1 MPAPRCIS
9 AAALA
14 ASVALASACGGG
26 SSSKQGARQL
36 VSIAVTPPAPSLAKG
51 TTLQLAATGT
61 YSDGSTG
68 DVTAEA
74 TWTSSDAAVSVLD
87 QAGQKGLLR
96 GMLAG
101 GATVRAAVGAVSGG
115 VSVTVTPAT
124 LVSLGVTPAAPTV
137 PRGLVRQ
144 FAATGVFTDDTTQDL
159 TADVAWESTDPSKA
173 TISNAAGSK
182 GLAQTVAAGATMIR
196 ATHAATGRTGSVALT
211 VTPAALAAVAVTAAS
226 PSVPAGLGTAFTAL
240 GTFTDGSTRDVTAS
254 LAWTSSDAAKATVS
268 DAAGTK
274 GRATSHAAGS
284 VTITASEAATSV
296 SGSAALTVTAAELV
310 SLAVSPAA
318 GAKPKGLPAQFAAIG
333 TFTDGSTQDLTAQ
346 ATWTSSDAANAP
358 ISNAA
363 GTKGRVATLG
373 LVPAPG
379 ATIGAAT
386 GGFSASARLEI
397 TSAALVSI
405 AIAPASPT
413 VVASKGVQLGAI
425 GTYTDGTTQDL
436 TAAVTWSS
444 SAASAVVSNAAGSAG
459 APGSQGLATAIS
471 PGAVTITATMPG
483 TGVAGSTPLTVS
495 APALTSLVVL
505 GPGAGVLP
513 VGFAAA
519 FEAFG
524 TYEDGLVRDVTSR
537 ATWSATGSGSVSLSA
552 QGVAT
557 GVASGAV
564 TVTGSLDGSSA
575 TADVAVTPDAL
586 TQVNIFPA
594 LGAPE
599 LPVGAAVAFMAVGT
613 FAGDPT
619 KTLDLTPFVTF
630 TSREPEIAF
639 AGNVA
644 TASAVPAAGT
654 MSARVQ
660 GAGIPPGV
668 AQFQGFL
675 DVPLPVVRAA
685 LTSIAISPAVRTL
698 LPGATDLFVAEGDFS
713 DFVTL
718 TVQASWSTSDAAIAT
733 VDAAGNVT
741 AVAPGSAII
750 TASAEGLSGT
760 SAVTVAQPAQLRG
773 FSVVA
778 PSLVGGNPVTL
789 QLWLDLPLSGADPTE
804 VSFSSSDP
812 AIAAG
817 SCPLVP
823 GLDAALCSV
832 STSGVAAPITV
843 TLTATYRG
851 VSRSATVSLAPASAV
866 AFIAVEPI
874 LNGATTQILR
884 VVLDGAAGA
893 DYVVALASSNVVAA
907 PVPATLVVPAGERLG
922 TAIFTTG
929 TFTGSAVDVTVTAT
943 FPGGATRSDTFRVN
957 ATAPGTVTSIVV
969 PPSVAVG
976 ATDLSSTVS
985 IFPNAAAATVVTLQ
999 TVDPFTGFASTDLS
1013 VPPSVTIP
1021 AGLGSVTFPLTG
1033 VAPAFVRVTASAGGA
1048 SVSGEVLVQ

>member
-1 MPAPRCIS
+1 MPAPRCIC

-26 SSSKQGARQL
+26 GSSSKQGARQL
-36 VSIAVTPPAPSLAKG
+36 VSIAATPPAPSLAKG

-182 GLAQTVAAGATMIR
+182 GLAQTVAAGATTIR

-211 VTPAALAAVAVTAAS
+211 VTP
-226 PSVPAGLGTAFTAL
+226 
-240 GTFTDGSTRDVTAS
+240 AS

-832 STSGVAAPITV
+832 STSGVAAPTTV